1 MVYQLYKLEFL
12 NNVHFGKNSLN
23 DAEISFS
30 ADTLFSALCIEA
42 LKSGEL
48 KKLYEITQKGELVI
62 SDAFPYQGKTY
73 YLPKPCV
80 RIERTESR
88 GNSSEKKK
96 IKKMKYIPAEQ
107 MDSWL
112 SGNFVPDERYDLS
125 RLGKKGVKV
134 SVAVRGKEEPDP
146 YRVKYFSFNE
156 GNGLYFL
163 AGGTEE
169 NLKFLEKL
177 MTSLS
182 YSGLGGKRYA
192 GMGRFD
198 YRIAGIPENIQKR
211 LQQKAARYMLL
222 STALPDEEELPQVMQ
237 EADYQL
243 VRRGGFVASET
254 YSEQQMR
261 KKDLYVFA
269 AGSCFGKT
277 FSGNIYDVSS
287 EGKHAVYRYAKGF
300 FMGVDV

>member
-134 SVAVRGKEEPDP
+134 SVAVRGKEEPNP

-169 NLKFLEKL
+169 NLNFLEKL

-287 EGKHAVYRYAKGF
+287 GGKHAVYRYAKGF

>member
-48 KKLYEITQKGELVI
+48 KKLYEITQKGGLVI

-96 IKKMKYIPAEQ
+96 IKKMKYIPAEK

-169 NLKFLEKL
+169 NLNFLEKL

-192 GMGRFD
+192 GMGRFE

-211 LQQKAARYMLL
+211 LHQKAARYMLL

-287 EGKHAVYRYAKGF
+287 GGKHAVYRYAKGF

>member
-1 MVYQLYKLEFL
+1 MMYQLYKLEFL

-48 KKLYEITQKGELVI
+48 KKLYELVQKGNLII
-62 SDAFPYQGKTY
+62 SDAFPYQGKIY
-73 YLPKPCV
+73 YLPKPCI
-80 RIERTESR
+80 RIEKTENR

-96 IKKMKYIPAEQ
+96 IKKMKYIPAEK

-112 SGNFVPDERYDLS
+112 KGEFIPDDTCDLS
-125 RLGKKGVKV
+125 EFGKKGVKV
-134 SVAVRGKEEPDP
+134 SVAVRGKDEPEP
-146 YRVKYFSFNE
+146 YRVKYFTFNE

-163 AGGTEE
+163 AGGTKESLE
-169 NLKFLEKL
+169 FLEKL
-177 MTSLS
+177 LTSLS

-198 YRIAGIPENIQKR
+198 YMTVRVPEIIQKR
-211 LQQKAARYMLL
+211 LQQKASKYMLL
-222 STALPDEEELPQVMQ
+222 STALPDAEELSQILIG
-237 EADYQL
+237 ADYQL

-269 AGSCFGKT
+269 AGSCFEKT
-277 FSGNIYDVSS
+277 FSGNVYDVSS
-287 EGKHAVYRYAKGF
+287 GGKHAVYRYAKGF

>member
-1 MVYQLYKLEFL
+1 M
-12 NNVHFGKNSLN
+12 
-23 DAEISFS
+23 
-30 ADTLFSALCIEA
+30 
-42 LKSGEL
+42 
-48 KKLYEITQKGELVI
+48 
-62 SDAFPYQGKTY
+62 FP
-73 YLPKPCV
+73 V
-80 RIERTESR
+80 
-88 GNSSEKKK
+88 
-96 IKKMKYIPAEQ
+96 KYIPAEQ

-211 LQQKAARYMLL
+211 LKQKAARYMLL

-287 EGKHAVYRYAKGF
+287 GGKHAVYRYAKGF

>member
-42 LKSGEL
+42 LKRGEL

-96 IKKMKYIPAEQ
+96 IKKMKYIPAEK

-169 NLKFLEKL
+169 SLKFLEKL

-287 EGKHAVYRYAKGF
+287 GGKHAVYRYAKGF

>member
-48 KKLYEITQKGELVI
+48 KKLYEVTQKGEFVI

-211 LQQKAARYMLL
+211 LKQKAARYMLL

-287 EGKHAVYRYAKGF
+287 GGKHAVYRYAKGF

>member
-287 EGKHAVYRYAKGF
+287 GGKHAVYRYAKGF

>member
-48 KKLYEITQKGELVI
+48 KKLYEVTQKGELVI

-73 YLPKPCV
+73 YFPKPCV

-287 EGKHAVYRYAKGF
+287 GGKHAVYRYAKGF

>member
-169 NLKFLEKL
+169 SLKFLEKL

-277 FSGNIYDVSS
+277 FFGNIYDVSS
-287 EGKHAVYRYAKGF
+287 GGKHAVYRYARGF

>member
-96 IKKMKYIPAEQ
+96 IKKMKYIPAEK

-169 NLKFLEKL
+169 SLKFLEKL

-287 EGKHAVYRYAKGF
+287 GGKHAVYRYAKGF

>member
-107 MDSWL
+107 VDSWL

-243 VRRGGFVASET
+243 ARRGGFVASET

-287 EGKHAVYRYAKGF
+287 GGKHVVYRYAKGF